1 MYVASRGTL
10 LLACVPFSLI
20 GCALLTWAIFRLF
33 RSWRARRANGP
44 AARAEPLP
52 RGVRPTK
59 SLRGEPLLERPPL
72 RYYEE
77 MLVILY
83 GTVGLL
89 FAAIG
94 VYLLLGAF
102 GIGGPRYTNTP

>member
-1 MYVASRGTL
+1 VYVASRGTL
-10 LLACVPFSLI
+10 LLAGVLFSLV
-20 GCALLTWAIFRLF
+20 GGALLTWTIFRGL

-44 AARAEPLP
+44 VARAEPLP

-59 SLRGEPLLERPPL
+59 SLRGEPLLEGPPL

-77 MLVILY
+77 MLFILY
-83 GTVGLL
+83 GIFGLL
-89 FAAIG
+89 FVDAG

-102 GIGGPRYTNTP
+102 GVVGPLYTSTP